1 MNIETTKTA
10 TTQLLN
16 EYYQISTQAIPTQR
30 VKSEWQDDNKR
41 GLFLGIIQEGET
53 SHITRLHNLL
63 AANQF
68 AEQQQFST
76 KIQLADPEHHC
87 TFIDDMFGYYIL
99 PFHKDYNDSS
109 SWHTPVSS
117 NPTSRTNSADD
128 LDYVAKV
135 SELQHKDLNKVV
147 EKRDSVC
154 LFCWNKLSLQGAHII
169 SQKNIGMAYNEPS
182 ILLRSGLTQKHQIQ
196 NGLLLCIKCH
206 SQFGKLRRYVD
217 VVDDKLVIKVI
228 NETNDSTSDKH
239 KNWERTVR
247 VLKLIR
253 SYMQERWTDNRQ
265 AVESNDEMA
274 LYFIHNNPTRLPNR
288 NALEFHKTTCL
299 IWRMAGGVES
309 DDEYCPYDDDDGC
322 TPVDY
327 RSKSIEKWM
336 DSSATLIIENVQ

>member
-63 AANQF
+63 TANQF
-68 AEQQQFST
+68 AEQQEFST
-76 KIQLADPEHHC
+76 KIQLADPEHPR

-109 SWHTPVSS
+109 SCHTPVSS

-135 SELQHKDLNKVV
+135 TV
-147 EKRDSVC
+147 
-154 LFCWNKLSLQGAHII
+154 LQGAHII

-206 SQFGKLRRYVD
+206 DQFGKLRQYVD

-228 NETNDSTSDKH
+228 NDLTSDKH
-239 KNWERTVR
+239 KKWIETIEDLKVIRRTR
-247 VLKLIR
+247 QK
-253 SYMQERWTDNRQ
+253 RWIDNRQ
-265 AVESNDEMA
+265 TVESNSEMT

-288 NALEFHKTTCL
+288 NALELHKTTCL
-299 IWRMAGGVES
+299 IWCMAGGVES
-309 DDEYCPYDDDDGC
+309 DDDVVHMMMMAVLLSI
-322 TPVDY
+322 TRV
-327 RSKSIEKWM
+327 RISKNGWNRV
-336 DSSATLIIENVQ
+336 LF

>member
-63 AANQF
+63 TANQF
-68 AEQQQFST
+68 AEQQEFST
-76 KIQLADPEHHC
+76 KIQLADPEHPR
-87 TFIDDMFGYYIL
+87 TFIDKMFGYYIL

-109 SWHTPVSS
+109 SCHTPVSS
-117 NPTSRTNSADD
+117 NPTSKSNSADD

-154 LFCWNKLSLQGAHII
+154 LFCCDKLSLQGAHII
-169 SQKNIGMAYNEPS
+169 SQKNIGMAYNESS

-206 SQFGKLRRYVD
+206 DQFGKLRQYVD

-239 KNWERTVR
+239 KKWIETIEDLKVIRRTR
-247 VLKLIR
+247 QK
-253 SYMQERWTDNRQ
+253 RWIDIDKQ
-265 AVESNDEMA
+265 S
-274 LYFIHNNPTRLPNR
+274 NPTV
-288 NALEFHKTTCL
+288 K
-299 IWRMAGGVES
+299 
-309 DDEYCPYDDDDGC
+309 
-322 TPVDY
+322 
-327 RSKSIEKWM
+327 
-336 DSSATLIIENVQ
+336 

>member
-63 AANQF
+63 TTNQF
-68 AEQQQFST
+68 AEQQEFST
-76 KIQLADPEHHC
+76 KVQLADPKHPR

-109 SWHTPVSS
+109 SCHTPVSS

-135 SELQHKDLNKVV
+135 SELQHKDFN
-147 EKRDSVC
+147 
-154 LFCWNKLSLQGAHII
+154 
-169 SQKNIGMAYNEPS
+169 
-182 ILLRSGLTQKHQIQ
+182 
-196 NGLLLCIKCH
+196 KCH
-206 SQFGKLRRYVD
+206 DQFGKLKQYVD

-228 NETNDSTSDKH
+228 NDLTSDKH
-239 KNWERTVR
+239 KKWIETIEDLKVIRRT
-247 VLKLIR
+247 
-253 SYMQERWTDNRQ
+253 RQ
-265 AVESNDEMA
+265 K
-274 LYFIHNNPTRLPNR
+274 R
-288 NALEFHKTTCL
+288 
-299 IWRMAGGVES
+299 
-309 DDEYCPYDDDDGC
+309 
-322 TPVDY
+322 
-327 RSKSIEKWM
+327 
-336 DSSATLIIENVQ
+336 

>member
-1 MNIETTKTA
+1 MNTTKSA
-10 TTQLLN
+10 LKP
-16 EYYQISTQAIPTQR
+16 YQHR

-63 AANQF
+63 TANQF
-68 AEQQQFST
+68 AEQQEFST
-76 KIQLADPEHHC
+76 KIQLADPKHHC

-109 SWHTPVSS
+109 SCHTPVSS

-135 SELQHKDLNKVV
+135 SELQHKDLNKAV

-154 LFCWNKLSLQGAHII
+154 LFCWDELSLQGTHII
-169 SQKNIGMAYNEPS
+169 SQKNIGMAYNESS
-182 ILLRSGLTQKHQIQ
+182 ILQRAGLTQKHQIQ

-206 SQFGKLRRYVD
+206 DQFGKLKQYVD

-239 KNWERTVR
+239 KKWIETIEDLKVIRRT
-247 VLKLIR
+247 
-253 SYMQERWTDNRQ
+253 RQ
-265 AVESNDEMA
+265 K
-274 LYFIHNNPTRLPNR
+274 R
-288 NALEFHKTTCL
+288 
-299 IWRMAGGVES
+299 
-309 DDEYCPYDDDDGC
+309 
-322 TPVDY
+322 
-327 RSKSIEKWM
+327 
-336 DSSATLIIENVQ
+336 

>member
-1 MNIETTKTA
+1 MDRTGQEHD
-10 TTQLLN
+10 
-16 EYYQISTQAIPTQR
+16 EISS
-30 VKSEWQDDNKR
+30 VDKFCH
-41 GLFLGIIQEGET
+41 FLCGG
-53 SHITRLHNLL
+53 HP
-63 AANQF
+63 A
-68 AEQQQFST
+68 
-76 KIQLADPEHHC
+76 
-87 TFIDDMFGYYIL
+87 
-99 PFHKDYNDSS
+99 
-109 SWHTPVSS
+109 WHTPVSS

-135 SELQHKDLNKVV
+135 SELQHKDLNKAV
-147 EKRDSVC
+147 EKRDRVC

-274 LYFIHNNPTRLPNR
+274 LYFIHNNLTRLIKQER
-288 NALEFHKTTCL
+288 N
-299 IWRMAGGVES
+299 
-309 DDEYCPYDDDDGC
+309 
-322 TPVDY
+322 
-327 RSKSIEKWM
+327 
-336 DSSATLIIENVQ
+336 

>member
-63 AANQF
+63 TANQF
-68 AEQQQFST
+68 AEQQEFST

-117 NPTSRTNSADD
+117 NPTSRTNSDD

-135 SELQHKDLNKVV
+135 SELQHKDLNKAV
-147 EKRDSVC
+147 EK
-154 LFCWNKLSLQGAHII
+154 Q
-169 SQKNIGMAYNEPS
+169 
-182 ILLRSGLTQKHQIQ
+182 
-196 NGLLLCIKCH
+196 
-206 SQFGKLRRYVD
+206 YVD

-228 NETNDSTSDKH
+228 NETNDLTSDKH
-239 KNWERTVR
+239 KKWIETIEDLKVIRRTR
-247 VLKLIR
+247 QK
-253 SYMQERWTDNRQ
+253 RWTDNRQ
-265 AVESNDEMA
+265 TVESNSEMT
-274 LYFIHNNPTRLPNR
+274 LYFIHNNLTRLPNR
-288 NALEFHKTTCL
+288 NALELHKTTCL
-299 IWRMAGGVES
+299 IWCMAGGVES
-309 DDEYCPYDDDDGC
+309 DDEYCPYDDNGC

-327 RSKSIEKWM
+327 QSKNIEKWM
-336 DSSATLIIENVQ
+336 ESSAILIIENVQ

>member
-1 MNIETTKTA
+1 MNIETTNTA

-41 GLFLGIIQEGET
+41 GFFLGIIQEGET

-63 AANQF
+63 TANQF
-68 AEQQQFST
+68 AEQQEFST
-76 KIQLADPEHHC
+76 KIQLADPKHHC

-128 LDYVAKV
+128 LDYAA
-135 SELQHKDLNKVV
+135 
-147 EKRDSVC
+147 
-154 LFCWNKLSLQGAHII
+154 KLSLQGAHII
-169 SQKNIGMAYNEPS
+169 SQKNIGMAYNKPS

-206 SQFGKLRRYVD
+206 DQFGKLKQYVD

-228 NETNDSTSDKH
+228 NETNDLTSDKH
-239 KNWERTVR
+239 KKWIETIEDLKVIRRTR
-247 VLKLIR
+247 QK
-253 SYMQERWTDNRQ
+253 RWIDNRQ
-265 AVESNDEMA
+265 TVESNSEMT
-274 LYFIHNNPTRLPNR
+274 LYFIHNNLTRLPNR
-288 NALEFHKTTCL
+288 NALELHKTTCL

-309 DDEYCPYDDDDGC
+309 DDEYCPYDDDGC

-327 RSKSIEKWM
+327 QNSSDDDVATNDRGT
-336 DSSATLIIENVQ
+336 DSAVFLHFGETTRYHVNHVHRCGNHLLIYSE

>member
-30 VKSEWQDDNKR
+30 VKSEWQDDNRR

-63 AANQF
+63 TANQF
-68 AEQQQFST
+68 AEQQEFST
-76 KIQLADPEHHC
+76 KIQLSDPEHHC

-109 SWHTPVSS
+109 SCHTPVSS

-154 LFCWNKLSLQGAHII
+154 LFCWDKLSLQGAHII

-206 SQFGKLRRYVD
+206 DQFGKLKQYVD
-217 VVDDKLVIKVI
+217 VVDDKLVI
-228 NETNDSTSDKH
+228 NDLTSDKH
-239 KNWERTVR
+239 KKWIETIEDLKVIRRTR
-247 VLKLIR
+247 QK
-253 SYMQERWTDNRQ
+253 RWTDNRQ
-265 AVESNDEMA
+265 TVESNSEMT
-274 LYFIHNNPTRLPNR
+274 LYFIHNNLTRLPNR
-288 NALEFHKTTCL
+288 NALEFHKTACL
-299 IWRMAGGVES
+299 IWCMAGGAEF
-309 DDEYCPYDDDDGC
+309 DDEYCPYDDDGC

-327 RSKSIEKWM
+327 QIVSSQCHGVMASKNTILMIDTASI
-336 DSSATLIIENVQ
+336 

>member
-63 AANQF
+63 TANQF
-68 AEQQQFST
+68 AEQQEFST
-76 KIQLADPEHHC
+76 KIQLADLKHHC

-147 EKRDSVC
+147 EKRGGVC

-206 SQFGKLRRYVD
+206 DQFGKLKQYVD

-228 NETNDSTSDKH
+228 NETNDLTSDKH
-239 KNWERTVR
+239 KN
-247 VLKLIR
+247 
-253 SYMQERWTDNRQ
+253 
-265 AVESNDEMA
+265 EMT
-274 LYFIHNNPTRLPNR
+274 LYFIHNNLTRLPNR
-288 NALEFHKTTCL
+288 NALELHKTACL
-299 IWRMAGGVES
+299 IWCMAGGVES
-309 DDEYCPYDDDDGC
+309 DDDVVHMM
-322 TPVDY
+322 TMAVLL
-327 RSKSIEKWM
+327 SIIRVKASRNGWNRV
-336 DSSATLIIENVQ
+336 LL

>member
-63 AANQF
+63 TANQF
-68 AEQQQFST
+68 AEQQEFST
-76 KIQLADPEHHC
+76 KIQLADLKHHC

-147 EKRDSVC
+147 EKRGGVC

-206 SQFGKLRRYVD
+206 DQFGKLKQYVD

-228 NETNDSTSDKH
+228 NETNDLTSDKH
-239 KNWERTVR
+239 KKWIETIEDLKVIRRTR
-247 VLKLIR
+247 QK
-253 SYMQERWTDNRQ
+253 RWTDIDKQ
-265 AVESNDEMA
+265 S
-274 LYFIHNNPTRLPNR
+274 NPTV
-288 NALEFHKTTCL
+288 K
-299 IWRMAGGVES
+299 
-309 DDEYCPYDDDDGC
+309 
-322 TPVDY
+322 
-327 RSKSIEKWM
+327 
-336 DSSATLIIENVQ
+336 

>member
-63 AANQF
+63 TANQF
-68 AEQQQFST
+68 AEQQEFST
-76 KIQLADPEHHC
+76 KIQLADPEHH
-87 TFIDDMFGYYIL
+87 
-99 PFHKDYNDSS
+99 SV
-109 SWHTPVSS
+109 TPVSS
-117 NPTSRTNSADD
+117 NPTSRTNSDD

-182 ILLRSGLTQKHQIQ
+182 ILLRAGLTQKHQIQ

-206 SQFGKLRRYVD
+206 DQFGKLKQYVD

-228 NETNDSTSDKH
+228 NETNDLTSDKH
-239 KNWERTVR
+239 K
-247 VLKLIR
+247 K
-253 SYMQERWTDNRQ
+253 
-265 AVESNDEMA
+265 
-274 LYFIHNNPTRLPNR
+274 
-288 NALEFHKTTCL
+288 NALEFHKTACL
-299 IWRMAGGVES
+299 IWCMTGGAEF
-309 DDEYCPYDDDDGC
+309 DDEYCPYDDDGC

-327 RSKSIEKWM
+327 QNSSNDDVATNDRGT
-336 DSSATLIIENVQ
+336 DSAVFLHCGGTTRYHVNHVHRCGNHLLIYSE